1 MSNMEY
7 INVWIGSKIKDIRK
21 SQNLKLG
28 DLAEKSEVSI
38 AMLSKIE
45 NGRVFATLPSLLQIF
60 DALNINLSEF
70 FTDLTVLNR
79 FPGYVFKKRADYEYV
94 DKEEG
99 SQGFKYENILSHTID
114 KSSVNISLL
123 TLEKNAKRETV
134 TTDGF
139 EYIHLIKGS
148 IEYELG
154 SDRFD
159 MEEGDSLFFDGRIEH
174 VPHNANKA
182 EALLLVIYFIKL
194 S

>member
-1 MSNMEY
+1 MGNMEY
-7 INVWIGSKIKDIRK
+7 ITIWIGSKIKDTRR

-28 DLAEKSEVSI
+28 DLAEKSGVSI

-60 DALNINLSEF
+60 DALGINLNDF
-70 FTDLTVLNR
+70 FSDLNITDK
-79 FPGYVFKKRADYEYV
+79 FPGYIFKKRADYRYV
-94 DKEEG
+94 DKEED
-99 SQGFKYENILSHTID
+99 SEGFTYENILSHTLD
-114 KSSVNISLL
+114 KFSLDISFL
-123 TLEKNAKRETV
+123 TLGKNAKREKV

-139 EYIHLIKGS
+139 EYIHLIKGK
-148 IEYELG
+148 IAYELG

-174 VPHNANKA
+174 VPHNGNKS
-182 EALLLVIYFIKL
+182 EAILLVIYFIKL